1 MTQTTKKP
9 ITANSFEE
17 YDPELAAILEKNI
30 RTIMQ
35 VRKKAHQSLGLEQRI
50 AEKITN
56 IAGHMRFLFTHLVLI
71 VVYVLLN
78 SGIFGIKPFDSYPF
92 GLLVGILTVEVL
104 FLSTFILISQNR
116 QQKEADQR
124 ADLDLQMS
132 LLNQYELTRAL
143 RMLDAIQDKLG
154 IPNDDDIELRELEE
168 DVSAEDVLIEMDL
181 VRRREESKNKHRKK
195 SHQCFDVD
203 EDEDDDDDDDG
214 NG

>member
-1 MTQTTKKP
+1 MKNDTLN
-9 ITANSFEE
+9 AENNSFEE
-17 YDPELAAILEKNI
+17 YDPELAAVLEKNI
-30 RTIMQ
+30 RTILRIRQ
-35 VRKKAHQSLGLEQRI
+35 QAHQKLDAEQKI
-50 AEKITN
+50 SEKITN
-56 IAGHMRFLFTHLVLI
+56 FTGHLRFLYIHIFLI
-71 VVYVLLN
+71 GVYVLFNL
-78 SGIFGIKPFDSYPF
+78 GIFGIKAFDPYPF

-168 DVSAEDVLIEMDL
+168 DVSPEDVLIEMDL
-181 VRRREESKNKHRKK
+181 VRRREEQPNHKKKHT
-195 SHQCFDVD
+195 HQDKELD
-203 EDEDDDDDDDG
+203 IDEDDDDDDD
-214 NG
+214 

>member
-1 MTQTTKKP
+1 MKNDTLN
-9 ITANSFEE
+9 AENNSFEE
-17 YDPELAAILEKNI
+17 YDPELAAVLEKNI
-30 RTIMQ
+30 RTILRIRQ
-35 VRKKAHQSLGLEQRI
+35 QAHQKLDAEQKI
-50 AEKITN
+50 SEKITN
-56 IAGHMRFLFTHLVLI
+56 FTGHLRFLYIHIFLI
-71 VVYVLLN
+71 AVYVLFNL
-78 SGIFGIKPFDSYPF
+78 GIFGIRAFDPYPF

-168 DVSAEDVLIEMDL
+168 DVSPEDVLIEMDL
-181 VRRREESKNKHRKK
+181 VRRREEQPNHKKKHT
-195 SHQCFDVD
+195 HQDKELD
-203 EDEDDDDDDDG
+203 IDDDDDVDDDDD
-214 NG
+214 

>member
-1 MTQTTKKP
+1 MKP
-9 ITANSFEE
+9 TEEKNTFEE

-30 RTIMQ
+30 RTIMRIRRQ
-35 VRKKAHQSLGLEQRI
+35 AHLSSNVEERI
-50 AEKITN
+50 SVKISGF
-56 IAGHMRFLFTHLVLI
+56 AGHLRFLIIHLVIIAL
-71 VVYVLLN
+71 YVLLN
-78 SGIFGIKPFDSYPF
+78 SGIFGIKPFDPYPF
-92 GLLVGILTVEVL
+92 GLLVGVLTVEVL

-168 DVSAEDVLIEMDL
+168 DVSPEDVLLEMDL
-181 VRRREESKNKHRKK
+181 VRRRAEMEDKPGRRA
-195 SHQCFDVD
+195 HQYR
-203 EDEDDDDDDDG
+203 ETDDDDDD
-214 NG
+214 

>member
-1 MTQTTKKP
+1 MEQKTKEP
-9 ITANSFEE
+9 ITTNSFEE
-17 YDPELAAILEKNI
+17 YDPELAAVLEKNI

-35 VRKKAHQSLGLEQRI
+35 VRKRAHQSLGLEQRV
-50 AEKITN
+50 AEKIAN
-56 IAGHMRFLFTHLVLI
+56 IAGHIRFLFTHLVLI
-71 VVYVLLN
+71 SVYVLIN
-78 SGIFGIKPFDSYPF
+78 SGIFGIKPFDPYPY

-154 IPNDDDIELRELEE
+154 IPNDNDIELRELEE

-181 VRRREESKNKHRKK
+181 VRLREEQHIQKK
-195 SHQCFDVD
+195 MHTHKGKELDIDSDD
-203 EDEDDDDDDDG
+203 DNSEDD
-214 NG
+214 

>member
-1 MTQTTKKP
+1 MAQKTKEP
-9 ITANSFEE
+9 ITVNSFEE
-17 YDPELAAILEKNI
+17 YDPELAAVLEKNI
-30 RTIMQ
+30 RTIMRIRQ
-35 VRKKAHQSLGLEQRI
+35 HSHQNLDVEQKI
-50 AEKITN
+50 SEKITGFT
-56 IAGHMRFLFTHLVLI
+56 GHLRFLYIHIFLI
-71 VVYVLLN
+71 GVYVLFNL
-78 SGIFGIKPFDSYPF
+78 GIFGIKAFDPYPF

-168 DVSAEDVLIEMDL
+168 DVSPEDVLIEMDL
-181 VRRREESKNKHRKK
+181 VRRREEQPNHKKKHT
-195 SHQCFDVD
+195 HQDKELD
-203 EDEDDDDDDDG
+203 IDEDDDDDDD
-214 NG
+214 